1 MDLILWRHA
10 DAMELRE
17 PGDDL
22 ARPLTAKGE
31 RQAARVAAW
40 LNQVLPESTRIL
52 ASPARRTQQTAQA
65 LERKFKT
72 APGLAPDGTVESL
85 LAEAR
90 WPDSRHPVLVVGH
103 QPTLGLT
110 ASYLLT
116 GGTVQPWSIRKA
128 GVWWLRLRERG
139 GSSEVVLASVRGPE
153 HL

>member
-10 DAMELRE
+10 DAVELHE

-22 ARPLTAKGE
+22 ARPLTSKGE

-65 LERKFKT
+65 LDRKFKT

-103 QPTLGLT
+103 QPTLGLA

-116 GGTVQPWSIRKA
+116 RGTVQPWSIRKA

-139 GSSEVVLASVRGPE
+139 GSSEVVLVSVRGPE